1 MRAVSF
7 SFIGELTEV
16 ASPGDKLSDWSE
28 QLFWRGEGGWGVM
41 PKASLLCAWVL
52 NHISETRVLGEVR
65 KG

>member
-28 QLFWRGEGGWGVM
+28 QLFWRGEGGWGGYAKSFSSVCM
-41 PKASLLCAWVL
+41 GAES
-52 NHISETRVLGEVR
+52 HFRDESFG
-65 KG
+65 